1 MAYFA
6 AGLTRST
13 NGWAGTELDLDE
25 IDDVAILA
33 DALRDLDEDAETAL
47 ALIEQEDVYCAI
59 VRVDGP
65 EDPRVFVSDDQA
77 RAVSRIAA
85 MLLDEAEPS
94 SLAIDDEAADL
105 NDVDTVDAVDTDG
118 AFDDGHTEDDGDGDD
133 RPADDRGSADD
144 VTPAG
149 DPEIVADLGTSA
161 RALVALCG
169 REGTLPGD
177 ILAAVCANAG
187 CLDELEALHEG

>member
-1 MAYFA
+1 MGYFA
-6 AGLTRST
+6 AGLTRGAH
-13 NGWAGTELDLDE
+13 GWTGTELDLDE
-25 IDDVAILA
+25 IDDVAALA

-47 ALIEQEDVYCAI
+47 ALIEQEDAYCAI

-77 RAVSRIAA
+77 RGISRIAA

-94 SLAIDDEAADL
+94 ALVIDDGPA
-105 NDVDTVDAVDTDG
+105 DVDEADADSDDVDDVADVAD
-118 AFDDGHTEDDGDGDD
+118 EPDD
-133 RPADDRGSADD
+133 RDSPDG

-149 DPEIVADLGTSA
+149 DAEIVADLGTSA
-161 RALVALCG
+161 PTLVALCG
-169 REGTLPGD
+169 REGTLPAD
-177 ILAAVCANAG
+177 ILSAVCANAG